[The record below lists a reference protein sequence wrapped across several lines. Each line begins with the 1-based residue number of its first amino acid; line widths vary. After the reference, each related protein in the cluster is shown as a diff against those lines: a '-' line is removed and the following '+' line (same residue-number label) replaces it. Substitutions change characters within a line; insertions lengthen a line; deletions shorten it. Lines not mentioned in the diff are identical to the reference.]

1 MEGKINEKDNC
12 TSDYAGPAVAVRNR
26 RAEPAAGEQPAEG
39 FFSWA
44 MLATYAGATAATL
57 AVTQVF
63 KGVGFIDKIPTR
75 IFSYVVALVLLL
87 AATAFTAGLTVE
99 SAALCIINAV
109 VVSLASNGAF
119 DAVSPTTK

>member
-1 MEGKINEKDNC
+1 MKKTIVLLITLALLLLC
-12 TSDYAGPAVAVRNR
+12 ATAW
-26 RAEPAAGEQPAEG
+26 AEPAAGEQPAEG

-44 MLATYAGATAATL
+44 MLATYAGATADTL

-75 IFSYVVALVLLL
+75 IFSYMVALVLLL
-87 AATAFTAGLTVE
+87 TATAFTSGLTVE

-119 DAVSPTTK
+119 DAVSRTEK